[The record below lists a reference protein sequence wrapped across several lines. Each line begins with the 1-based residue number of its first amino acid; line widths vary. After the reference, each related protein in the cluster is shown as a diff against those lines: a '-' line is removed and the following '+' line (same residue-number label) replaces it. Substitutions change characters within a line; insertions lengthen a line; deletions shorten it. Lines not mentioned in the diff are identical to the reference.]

1 MFVHFNCFLFL
12 HSRNTTK
19 ERSQQDTWKFQEIF
33 AFSCLLARYGAIAS
47 PRSLQNKILKS
58 LEIAFEM
65 VKRWK
70 NRLQL
75 LSGMTSS
82 NAIQFCF
89 MIDDNDQTCQ
99 HFSRLKQFFFA
110 VHERQRITKNMQ
122 SHRNILATAHS
133 MYLVQNNRNKR
144 GYEKE

>member
-33 AFSCLLARYGAIAS
+33 VFSCLLARYGAIAS

-99 HFSRLKQFFFA
+99 HFSRLKQFFLCSAWKTENNKEHAFTQ
-110 VHERQRITKNMQ
+110 EYI
-122 SHRNILATAHS
+122 SYS
-133 MYLVQNNRNKR
+133 SFYLVQNNRNKR